1 LIFYLFI
8 FFCFELSRNFVD
20 YIREK
25 IKKYRQMSRLIQE
38 IPGIGPARPRRLKR
52 ILVRGDLYLC
62 RKSSTRFSSSSSA
75 QADPISRR
83 VLGNALS
90 DR

>member
-1 LIFYLFI
+1 MKGTSTNVPINSKNRI
-8 FFCFELSRNFVD
+8 
-20 YIREK
+20 
-25 IKKYRQMSRLIQE
+25 M
-38 IPGIGPARPRRLKR
+38 PGIGPARPRRLKR

-75 QADPISRR
+75 QADPISRC